1 MSKKLL
7 LIVLIAALGVC
18 LATAQSDESG
28 SFLVGEFEGP
38 TIITDAGMMPS
49 MYSESPM
56 LSAMVEAGDLPP
68 VEERLPANPGVI
80 QPAHEIGQYGGQWRR
95 GYTGP
100 GDVWNA
106 RRIAGNDNL
115 LFMDYT
121 LNEIK
126 PWVFESWEANDD
138 FTQFTFGLREGHK
151 WSDGAPFTADDIVF
165 WFEELFLNEEFLPA
179 PSTFLSVNGE
189 FATLTK
195 IDDLTVQY
203 SFSAPYPL
211 FLKVMATPSSNIA
224 SHARRGWNGHGGYA
238 PAHYIKQFHPDF
250 ADEAELNAILEEGG
264 YSNWVDLV
272 KSKNDWARNPD
283 LPTLA
288 PWRVKLAPA
297 DNPVYVLERNP
308 YYFNVDAEGNQL
320 PYIDSIVLTLAE
332 DLEVLNLRA
341 IAGEYDL
348 QSRHI
353 DLQKLPLYIE
363 NAERGDYSIRLDPS
377 DYGANVLLFFG
388 QTYSADAEIAGWLQN
403 VDFRRA
409 VSMGVDGEQVNETFL
424 LGLGVAR
431 SVVPTAANPYYPGEE
446 YETLYT
452 AFDADAANQLLDDIG
467 LSAKDGD
474 GYRLRADNGERLT
487 LTLTTPGASFVPYPK
502 IAEMV
507 ANQLGGIGLHVIPEQ
522 LERSLWQSRIDNGE
536 IQLSLWDNGGTE
548 DVFLHFNNTWLWARP
563 NYTDWMRSGGA
574 IGDEPPAEIKEAMEI
589 WVSGP
594 ALPPDERIEAG
605 KRLWVLFAENVWQAG
620 IVGSSPA
627 VLGTRVVKN
636 AMGNVPARQLSN
648 VLCMTPGCTL
658 PETYFIQR

>member
-1 MSKKLL
+1 MYRKLI
-7 LIVLIAALGVC
+7 LILLIAALAAGG
-18 LATAQSDESG
+18 AFSQDDEMG
-28 SFLVGEFEGP
+28 SFLIGEFEGP
-38 TIITDAGMMPS
+38 TVITDASMMPAS
-49 MYSESPM
+49 FSESPM

-68 VEERLPANPGVI
+68 VADRLPDNPLVI
-80 QPAHEIGQYGGQWRR
+80 QPVHEIGQYGGQWRR

-115 LFMDYT
+115 LFMDYK
-121 LNEIK
+121 LNDTQ
-126 PWVFESWEANDD
+126 PWVFESWDVSDD
-138 FTQFTFGLREGHK
+138 FTQFTFKLRSGHK
-151 WSDGAPFTADDIVF
+151 WSDGMPFTADDIVF
-165 WFEELFLNEEFLPA
+165 WFEELFQNEEYLPA
-179 PSTFLSVNGE
+179 PTTFLSVNGE
-189 FATLTK
+189 FGSLSK

-211 FLKVMATPSSNIA
+211 FLKVMSIPSSPIN

-250 ADEAELNAILEEGG
+250 ADEADLNAILEEGG

-308 YYFNVDAEGNQL
+308 YYHGVDTAGNQL

-341 IAGEYDL
+341 IAGEYDM

-353 DLQKLPLYIE
+353 DLQKLPLYLE
-363 NAERGDYSIRLDPS
+363 NAERGDYSVRLDPA

-388 QTYSADAEIAGWLQN
+388 MTYSADAEIAGWLQN

-409 VSMGVDGEQVNETFL
+409 LSMGIDGEQVNETFL
-424 LGLGVAR
+424 LGLGEAR
-431 SVVPTAANPYYPGEE
+431 SVVPTAANPYYPGAE
-446 YETLYT
+446 YETMWT
-452 AFDADAANQLLDDIG
+452 AFDADAANQLLDEIG
-467 LSAKDGD
+467 LADKDAD
-474 GYRLRADNGERLT
+474 GFRLRSDNGERLT
-487 LTLTTPGASFVPYPK
+487 ITLTTPGASFVPYPK

-507 ANQLGGIGLHVIPEQ
+507 ASQLRGIGLDVIPEQ

-563 NYTDWMRSGGA
+563 DYTDWMRSGGSL
-574 IGDEPPAEIKEAMEI
+574 GMEPPAEIKEAMEI
-589 WVSGP
+589 WVAGP
-594 ALPPDERIEAG
+594 AMAPEERIEAG

-620 IVGSSPA
+620 IIGNSPV
-627 VLGTRVVKN
+627 VLGMRVVKN
-636 AMGNVPARQLSN
+636 DMGNVPARQLAN
-648 VLCMTPGCTL
+648 VICMTPGCTM
-658 PETYFIQR
+658 PETYFLRR